1 MNIFPNSELTL
12 ACRCAGSGGDEAGDD
27 RCPVRGQDRLGV
39 ELDALDRAGAV
50 ADGHRDPVGPRRD
63 RQFRRQRG
71 LVDDERVVEGRLEG
85 VRQARQD
92 AVAVVRHRVRL
103 AVDRARR
110 LDHPGAERG
119 ADRLGTQADAEQRD
133 ARLRAGGHRGDA
145 DPRLGR
151 GTGSRRDHH
160 ARRPGGDDLGRGH
173 LVVPDDLDA
182 RPRGAQEVSE
192 VPGEGVVVVDEDHER
207 RARRGEGGRGRRS
220 HAGGRGRPAG
230 GAEVASGGRPDRV
243 AASAAVTGPGGQARR
258 RVSTAVTGTTPATAL
273 VTKTSLAWVSSSSV
287 SGFWPIEMPWARA
300 ARSTAARGVPGSRR
314 PSAGGVSSTPS
325 ITANTLA
332 RSVSSSSPVSSMS
345 SRCWSGPACAWA
357 VSSASSLRSRYLCA
371 PMPRGTVTGRSVTA
385 MASDGWVACD
395 CGTTSTVAWSGPPT
409 GRTVIRSLPDGLVAR
424 QRARSAVSDAGSSLP

>member
-39 ELDALDRAGAV
+39 DLDALDRAGAV
-50 ADGHRDPVGPRRD
+50 ADGHRDAVSARRD

-71 LVDDERVVEGRLEG
+71 LVDDERVVAGRLEG

-103 AVDRARR
+103 AVHRAWR

-119 ADRLGTQADAEQRD
+119 ADRLVTQADAEQRD
-133 ARLRAGGHRGDA
+133 ASLRAGGHRGHA
-145 DPRLGR
+145 DPRLGW

-160 ARRPGGDDLGRGH
+160 ARRPGGDDLGRRH

-207 RARRGEGGRGRRS
+207 RAPRGGGGRGPPA
-220 HAGGRGRPAG
+220 AGADGASGWRPA
-230 GAEVASGGRPDRV
+230 RV

-409 GRTVIRSLPDGLVAR
+409 GRTVIRSLPDGLVTR